1 MRWFISFL
9 LFSSML
15 ISCGGGEPKE
25 NTSEESEPWLLEFNT
40 LKKSEANCTGDT
52 CTYIEI
58 SIPVLKG
65 GSVEARSRIND
76 YIDASFREALKS
88 RLPEPNSTAPFP
100 DLAESFLE
108 GYKLFNMEFPESDV
122 AWFLELKGDS
132 SILTEDYFTAIITD
146 NDFMGGA
153 HPNAYTTIQSFDLKN
168 GRAID
173 ILSRYDSSSVYSM
186 AEDNFREIHQIPDS
200 VGLND
205 AGMMFEKGNFAL
217 PENLGLTQKGL
228 LLYYNSYEVASYATG
243 PTQIILPYDELES
256 VNQALAN
263 H

>member
-1 MRWFISFL
+1 MRLLIPLL
-9 LFSSML
+9 LFSSL
-15 ISCGGGEPKE
+15 LVSCLGDGPKE
-25 NTSEESEPWLLEFNT
+25 NATEQSEPWKLEFNS
-40 LKKSEANCTGDT
+40 LKKSEADCSGDT
-52 CTYIEI
+52 CTYIEL

-65 GSVEARSRIND
+65 GTVEARSRIND
-76 YIDASFREALKS
+76 YIDATFREALKS

-132 SILTEDYFTAIITD
+132 SFLSEDYFTAIITD

-168 GRAID
+168 GRTID
-173 ILSRYDSSSVYSM
+173 ILSRYDSASVYNM
-186 AEDNFREIHQIPDS
+186 AEDKFRMIHEIPDS
-200 VGLND
+200 LGLNE
-205 AGMMFEKGNFAL
+205 AGMMFENGKFAL
-217 PENLGLTQKGL
+217 PENSGLTPKGL

-243 PTQIILPYDELES
+243 PTQIILPYNKLKA
-256 VNQALAN
+256 VNQGLAN